1 MSKIRQ
7 YVNYFSKTELLLWS
21 LSLFLITLSFLLFDS
36 KSYLNL
42 FSSLLGATALI
53 LSAKGN
59 PLGQL
64 LFVLFSLL
72 YGYISFTFA
81 YYGEMITYL
90 AMTAPMALFS
100 FLSWMKNPY
109 NGNKTEV
116 KINRVSRKEIWFI
129 LILSLIVTFIFYFIL
144 KYFRTANLIPSTIS
158 VATSF
163 FAVCLTLKRSPYFAL
178 AYAVNDIVLI
188 VLWLLAT
195 SVDTSYNSV
204 LICFIVFLINDIY
217 GFYNWQRMQKRQ
229 IQNI

>member
-7 YVNYFSKTELLLWS
+7 YINYFSKTELLLWS